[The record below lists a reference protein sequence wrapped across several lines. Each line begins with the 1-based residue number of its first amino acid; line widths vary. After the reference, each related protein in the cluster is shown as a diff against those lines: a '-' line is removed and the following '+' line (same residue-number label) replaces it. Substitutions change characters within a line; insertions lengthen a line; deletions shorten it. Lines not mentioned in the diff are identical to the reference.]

1 MVELP
6 KAIKRKI
13 DNLAWFKAEA
23 SILEYELQSWFDEN
37 GIVFPCPP
45 INVEELKEGF
55 YSD

>member
-1 MVELP
+1 MAELP

-45 INVEELKEGF
+45 VNVDELKEGF